1 MAYPRVSI
9 NVKLFFDLDEKNCGT
24 EMGSKTVGDSALKLL
39 RTYPRVSLGNI
50 KNLPGSLHKVSKL
63 GFCCQVFELKISF

>member
-1 MAYPRVSI
+1 
-9 NVKLFFDLDEKNCGT
+9 
-24 EMGSKTVGDSALKLL
+24 MGSKTVGDSALKLL

-63 GFCCQVFELKISF
+63 GFCSQVVCIENYFRIFKWVGYSVVLQCRT